1 MSRIQVKDP
10 NDVDDFGWDF
20 TDLLATGETIATEQI
35 IAPVGVTVGAITEV
49 AGVVTAR
56 LSGGTL
62 GVEYQ
67 VACRVTTSA
76 GKTLDRTL
84 RLFIRDL

>member
-20 TDLLATGETIATEQI
+20 TDLLATGETIATQQI
-35 IAPVGVTVGAITEV
+35 IAPVGITAAAPTE
-49 AGVVTAR
+49 ASGIVTAR